1 MKDRMQYWVSLRV
14 FLLFLQFIS
23 PEATNQWSLIATL
36 SGTSFCLA
44 VIVVILVFIVAKK
57 RKNKQQVKLASN
69 RDQYEMKELGTAVAG

>member
-1 MKDRMQYWVSLRV
+1 MQYWVSLRV